1 MTSSLIEDVKEFF
14 ELLPKEEANDE
25 YEEEKEKDQAL
36 QQFSTQFISKYYDT
50 RDNDMFINT
59 MSALIDEDFVS
70 SFLDSRRYIE
80 SETFLRLS
88 IILSSLRMYIYCK
101 SFNTYLTE

>member
-14 ELLPKEEANDE
+14 ELLPKEESNEE
-25 YEEEKEKDQAL
+25 YEEEKEKDQVL

-80 SETFLRLS
+80 SETFLKLS
-88 IILSSLRMYIYCK
+88 IILCSLRK
-101 SFNTYLTE
+101 